1 MKNKLRRTERIARVL
16 GQMRR
21 AEDLRLIEATRM
33 HEEKKAE
40 EIEMVRA
47 LSEGSLSDIRISK
60 TVARRLE
67 RASSDVQETHR
78 RIERQKGVCGHAKR
92 QCVQAENRLRQARRD
107 FEREEELNELTATI
121 DRVAA
126 GSASSV
132 RQGAPDTME
141 KPRSGGLDET

>member
-1 MKNKLRRTERIARVL
+1 MKNRLRRTERIARVL

-21 AEDLRLIEATRM
+21 AEELKLKEATRM
-33 HEEKKAE
+33 HAEKTAE

-47 LSEGSLSDIRISK
+47 LSEGSLSDIRIAK

-67 RASSDVQETHR
+67 RASSDVQEAHR

-92 QCVQAENRLRQARRD
+92 RCAQAEGRLRQARQD

-126 GSASSV
+126 ESASSV
-132 RQGAPDTME
+132 RQGAPVTME
-141 KPRSGGLDET
+141 KPRSGGLDQT